1 MKKNMLNADL
11 LLDSAR
17 PFSDTLICDK
27 ELQGCREQT
36 IAGVPDS
43 CHNRW
48 YALRVSYS
56 RELKVQ
62 ERLNSQGIRTFVPM
76 MWKKKE
82 VDGRT
87 VKVLMPAVNNL
98 CFACS
103 TRERL
108 RDFIASY
115 GEKSPVHFI
124 WNRATRNPIIV
135 PDRQMNDFMQVA
147 STLDEDLIYL
157 TEISAKL
164 REGQTVRV
172 KNGPLAGITGK
183 IVRIRKSRR
192 ILVELPGTL
201 AIASTYVKMEDVE
214 VVEKEEKD
222 IQYLIV

>member
-1 MKKNMLNADL
+1 MLNADL

-17 PFSDTLICDK
+17 PFSDTFTCDK
-27 ELQGCREQT
+27 ESHGRREQT

-62 ERLNSQGIRTFVPM
+62 ERLSSLGIRTFVPM

-172 KNGPLAGITGK
+172 KNGPFAGITGK

-214 VVEKEEKD
+214 VLENGE
-222 IQYLIV
+222 

>member
-1 MKKNMLNADL
+1 VPEKMKSNMLNADL

-17 PFSDTLICDK
+17 PFSDTLTCDK
-27 ELQGCREQT
+27 QSQECREQT
-36 IAGVPDS
+36 IAGVLES

-62 ERLNSQGIRTFVPM
+62 ERLVSEGVRTFVPM

-82 VDGRT
+82 VDGKV
-87 VKVLMPAVNNL
+87 VKVLVPAVNNL
-98 CFACS
+98 CFAFS

-108 RDFIASY
+108 KDFIASY

-124 WNRATRNPIIV
+124 WNRATRNPIVV
-135 PDRQMNDFMQVA
+135 PERQMNDFMQVA

-214 VVEKEEKD
+214 VVEKE
-222 IQYLIV
+222 

>member
-1 MKKNMLNADL
+1 MKKDMLNADL

-17 PFSDTLICDK
+17 PFSNTSKHDNQP
-27 ELQGCREQT
+27 QGCREQT
-36 IAGVPDS
+36 IAGDPES
-43 CHNRW
+43 CHDRW

-62 ERLNSQGIRTFVPM
+62 EKLVARGIRTFVPM

-82 VDGRT
+82 TEGRQ
-87 VKVLMPAVNNL
+87 VKVLVPAVNNL
-98 CFACS
+98 CFAFS
-103 TRERL
+103 TRETL
-108 RDFIASY
+108 REFIASY
-115 GEKSPVHFI
+115 GEKSPVHFT
-124 WNRATRNPIIV
+124 WNRATRNPITV
-135 PDRQMNDFMQVA
+135 PERQMNDFMQVA

-192 ILVELPGTL
+192 ILVELPGSL
-201 AIASTYVKMEDVE
+201 AVASTYVRMEDVE
-214 VVEKEEKD
+214 ALEE
-222 IQYLIV
+222 

>member
-1 MKKNMLNADL
+1 MLNDDL

-17 PFSDTLICDK
+17 TFSDTLTYDRHS
-27 ELQGCREQT
+27 EGHREQT

-62 ERLNSQGIRTFVPM
+62 DKLNSLGIRTFVPM
-76 MWKKKE
+76 MWKRKE
-82 VDGRT
+82 VEGKV
-87 VKVLMPAVNNL
+87 VKTLVPAVNNL
-98 CFACS
+98 CFAYS

-108 RDFIASY
+108 REFISSY

-124 WNRATRNPIIV
+124 WNRATRNPVIV
-135 PDRQMNDFMQVA
+135 PERQMNDFMQVA
-147 STLDEDLIYL
+147 STMDEDLIYL

-201 AIASTYVKMEDVE
+201 AIASTYVRMEDVE
-214 VVEKEEKD
+214 VLEEEE
-222 IQYLIV
+222 

>member
-1 MKKNMLNADL
+1 MSEKMKRNMLNADL

-17 PFSDTLICDK
+17 PFSDTFTCDK
-27 ELQGCREQT
+27 ESHGHREQT

-62 ERLNSQGIRTFVPM
+62 ERLSSLGIRTFVPM
-76 MWKKKE
+76 MWKRKE
-82 VDGRT
+82 VEGKV
-87 VKVLMPAVNNL
+87 VKALVPAVNNL

-108 RDFIASY
+108 KEFISSY

-135 PDRQMNDFMQVA
+135 PERQMNDFMQVA
-147 STLDEDLIYL
+147 STMDEDLIYL

-201 AIASTYVKMEDVE
+201 AIASTYVRMEDVE
-214 VVEKEEKD
+214 VLEE
-222 IQYLIV
+222 